1 MIVILIQIH
10 YSSLNVFE
18 IDFHFHFVDSIKES
32 NSSVNEEKSDL
43 QTKRSP
49 SVDDQDQNDD
59 VEPIKKRKLM
69 MLDSDEE

>member
-1 MIVILIQIH
+1 MLYPHIIFYYLKIR
-10 YSSLNVFE
+10 
-18 IDFHFHFVDSIKES
+18 HFKSKKEK
-32 NSSVNEEKSDL
+32 ESDL